1 MKRKQNLQLGIECA
15 ESWASRV
22 GKPPQ
27 ADVYVEHLELREVEE
42 RYLDSTGTRS
52 SKFAG

>member
-1 MKRKQNLQLGIECA
+1 MAVLLWVT
-15 ESWASRV
+15 SWSRV

-52 SKFAG
+52 SKFAS